1 MRTAQDSAQKV
12 VDRASAAT
20 GEYVKGAT
28 STNKDQSARA
38 IGAKKIYQDALTQSF
53 SRDAYAKGLTK
64 SGKQGWLDGVEKKG
78 KDRYA
83 GGVSVSASK
92 YATNSGKFDGARQA
106 ADNMPRGLKGSQT
119 NLDRV
124 KAVVTA
130 LRSIKTA

>member
-1 MRTAQDSAQKV
+1 MRTAQDSAQKF

-83 GGVSVSASK
+83 GCVSVSASE